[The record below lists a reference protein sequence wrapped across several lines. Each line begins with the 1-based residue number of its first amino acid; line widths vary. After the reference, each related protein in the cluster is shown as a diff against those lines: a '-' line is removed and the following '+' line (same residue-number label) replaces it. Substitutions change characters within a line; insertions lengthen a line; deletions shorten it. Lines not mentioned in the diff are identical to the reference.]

1 MTPVWAADSFG
12 DFFDQWS
19 DEFLAS
25 VVVLIGAL
33 VLWWL
38 FRRLGNKTV
47 DRMIDRRDDDAAGTD
62 DIQRINTLWRVL
74 QTVGAVLIIVVVV
87 LTLMMIW
94 GLPIGPLVAVGGAV
108 GVAVGFGAQSFVK
121 DVIAGFL
128 IVAEHQY
135 SIGDVVRIADVS
147 GEVETIRLRTT
158 VLRDLDGNVHHVPN
172 GAITVASNYT
182 QKYSQV
188 VIDVSVAY
196 DQDIDEAMAVI
207 SDELGE
213 FASDPEWEGFFMD
226 APQLLGVDA
235 LAESSVKVRAL
246 LRVDPAARW
255 TARREFLRRIKN
267 RLDREG
273 IDLPYQHL
281 TVVMEGQPPAEG
293 AGELNPSE

>member
-12 DFFDQWS
+12 DFVDRWS

-25 VVVLIGAL
+25 IVVLIGAL

-38 FRRLGNKTV
+38 FRRLGTKTV
-47 DRMIDRRDDDAAGTD
+47 DRMISRRDDDAAGTD

-74 QTVGAVLIIVVVV
+74 RTVVLVLVIVVVV
-87 LTLMMIW
+87 LTIIMIW

-128 IVAEHQY
+128 IVAENQY

-147 GEVETIRLRTT
+147 GEVETIQLRTT

-188 VIDVSVAY
+188 VVDINVAY
-196 DQDIDEAMAVI
+196 GQDVDEAMAVI
-207 SDELGE
+207 GDELE
-213 FASDPEWEGFFMD
+213 QLAADPAWEGF
-226 APQLLGVDA
+226 LHGR
-235 LAESSVKVRAL
+235 S
-246 LRVDPAARW
+246 PAARG
-255 TARREFLRRIKN
+255 RRSGRKLRQ
-267 RLDREG
+267 G
-273 IDLPYQHL
+273 TGPAAGLPGGSVDGSSRVPASYQ
-281 TVVMEGQPPAEG
+281 ESPR
-293 AGELNPSE
+293 S